1 VKHRSASSR
10 AGRNVPIMTVKWP
23 QGTRGSALLLTLAL
37 IPILA
42 IAIITI
48 LSHID

>member
-1 VKHRSASSR
+1 
-10 AGRNVPIMTVKWP
+10 MTIKWP
-23 QGTRGSALLLTLAL
+23 EGTRGSALLLVLAM

-48 LSHID
+48 LLHID